1 MSNDTVLDEVYPIK
15 TLNSYSVV
23 SIILSNNRSYV
34 RFENPLDSFYN
45 LMLSK
50 ESLGNLIKDLS
61 LIHEEMVEPCKSPL
75 EEKEHLQWVYYRLQ
89 CAHGENPKVDYMQK
103 LKGIILKYPTGDSN
117 E

>member
-34 RFENPLDSFYN
+34 RFENPLDSSYN

-50 ESLGNLIKDLS
+50 ESLGNLIEDLS
-61 LIHEEMVEPCKSPL
+61 LIHEEMRELCKSPFK
-75 EEKEHLQWVYYRLQ
+75 EKEHLQWIYDRLQ
-89 CAHGENPKVDYMQK
+89 YVYKENPKVDYMLK
-103 LKGIILKYPTGDSN
+103 LKEIIENYPTGDSN